1 MALHR
6 DNALTNQEKGS
17 SGQMDQSVQPNKAKA
32 AQNRAGAGQGAGQGG
47 GQGPKKNNAQNKPQG
62 GGPAG
67 KGGGGGPR
75 QPAVV
80 QVRPIAEPATMRR
93 RHWGLLF
100 SFLILVLLPLAGA
113 GFYLWTIAEDQY
125 SSITGFTVRGEESGG
140 ASDILG
146 SVAQFTGS
154 STNSDGNVLNAFI
167 KSQEIV
173 EAIQADVDLKTHYSQ
188 YWDTDPVF
196 SLWPDASIEDLLWYW
211 ERVVRISFDEGSGLI
226 DVQVLAFD
234 PDMAT
239 RIAEL
244 IVDKSQSRV
253 NDLNTQAR
261 TDATRYANEDFDAAI
276 ARLKEAR
283 EGLTGFRTRT
293 QIVDPETDIQ
303 GRMGVMNNL
312 QQQLA
317 ETQVEHDLLLATT
330 NETDLR
336 VIQAQRRIDVIRD
349 RIAAE
354 RAAFANISDEVGA
367 LVEDYPS
374 LIAEFESLTVDLE
387 VAEETYRASLTA
399 LDVARS
405 NASRQSRYLA
415 TYIKPTLAE
424 ASEFPQRFVLIGLIA
439 LFLML
444 AWSVMALVYY
454 SIRDRS

>member
-1 MALHR
+1 
-6 DNALTNQEKGS
+6 
-17 SGQMDQSVQPNKAKA
+17 MDKSAQSRQAKPVQYRP
-32 AQNRAGAGQGAGQGG
+32 GGGQGAGPPTDQNAPQADAGNRPQGNG
-47 GQGPKKNNAQNKPQG
+47 QNKPQG
-62 GGPAG
+62 KGPQG
-67 KGGGGGPR
+67 KRGGGGAKPA
-75 QPAVV
+75 AVV
-80 QVRPIAEPATMRR
+80 QARPIAEPAVLRR

-100 SFLILVLLPLAGA
+100 SFLVLVLLPLAGA
-113 GFYLWTIAEDQY
+113 GYYLWAIAEDQY
-125 SSITGFTVRGEESGG
+125 SSNTGFTVRGEESGG

-154 STNSDGNVLNAFI
+154 NTGSDSNVLNAFI

-173 EAIQADVDLKTHYSQ
+173 EAIQAEVDLKTHYAQ
-188 YWDTDPVF
+188 HWDTDPVF

-226 DVQVLAFD
+226 DLEVLAFD
-234 PDMAT
+234 PQMAT

-244 IVDKSQSRV
+244 IVDKSQNRI

-261 TDATRYANEDFDAAI
+261 TDAMRYANEDFDESI
-276 ARLKEAR
+276 ERLKGAR
-283 EGLTGFRTRT
+283 EALTGFRTRT
-293 QIVDPETDIQ
+293 QIVDPATDIQ

-330 NETDLR
+330 NDSDLR
-336 VIQAQRRIDVIRD
+336 VVQAQRRIDVIRD

-354 RAAFANISDEVGA
+354 RDAFATISDEVGA
-367 LVEDYPS
+367 LVENYPT

-399 LDVARS
+399 LDIARS

-415 TYIKPTLAE
+415 TYINPTRAE
-424 ASEFPQRFVLIGLIA
+424 ASEFPQRFVLIGLIG

-444 AWSVMALVYY
+444 GWSVMALIYY